1 MNFIFQKPKLFV
13 TLEPRIKIEKDFYM
27 NIFSGNALWQLVA
40 QSDAVSTFVLLI
52 LLCMSIACWAI
63 FIGKLALF
71 YTKERQLKIANK
83 KAQTAKTIS
92 DLVDIASAAHQTAPG
107 YFISKNLS
115 FLKELTHGNLQQ
127 KIDSF
132 AWELFE
138 KHIDATADSILLQNE
153 DYLSILSSCAAV
165 GPLLGLFGTI
175 WGLIHSFMRISE
187 ARIADIA
194 TIAPGIAEAL
204 ITTIAGLIVAIPALV
219 MFNYLQIKARTFEH
233 NLFTLADRMTF
244 ILQQFRER

>member
-1 MNFIFQKPKLFV
+1 
-13 TLEPRIKIEKDFYM
+13 M
-27 NIFSGNALWQLVA
+27 NIFSGNSLWLLVA
-40 QSDAVSTFVLLI
+40 QSDAVSKFVLLI

-71 YTKERQLKIANK
+71 YAKERHLKLVNK
-83 KAQTAKTIS
+83 KIQTAKTIA
-92 DLVDIASAAHQTAPG
+92 DLVDIAATEQKTTAG

-115 FLKELTHGNLQQ
+115 FLKELSQGNLQR

-132 AWELFE
+132 EWELFE
-138 KHIDATADSILLQNE
+138 KYNDATIDTILLHNE
-153 DYLSILSSCAAV
+153 QYLSILSSCAAV

-187 ARIADIA
+187 AQIADIA

-204 ITTIAGLIVAIPALV
+204 ITTIAGLIVAIPALI

-233 NLFTLADRMTF
+233 NLMILADRIAF
-244 ILQQFRER
+244 ILQHLRER